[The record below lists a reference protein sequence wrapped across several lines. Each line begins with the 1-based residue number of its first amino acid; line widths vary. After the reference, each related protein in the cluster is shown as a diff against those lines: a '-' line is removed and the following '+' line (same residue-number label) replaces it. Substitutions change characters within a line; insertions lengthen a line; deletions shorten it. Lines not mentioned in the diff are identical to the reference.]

1 MKLAVAVILCA
12 LTVNTFAASLKPGDA
27 APLTDTKMKNVD
39 GKSVSIA
46 DAAGTKGTLVIFT
59 CNHCPFV
66 IAWEERM
73 VQLGNRFSKE
83 GIGVIMINPNDP
95 TVQAPDGYAEMQA
108 RAKERGFAFPYVVDA
123 GSAVATAFGATRTPE
138 VYLFDKAGK
147 LVYHGAVDDNK
158 DAGSAKQHY
167 LKDALEALLADKEIS
182 QKESK
187 AVGCTIKFY
196 KKS

>member
-1 MKLAVAVILCA
+1 MKVILTALLCA
-12 LTVNTFAASLKPGDA
+12 VSLNAFANGIKLGDA
-27 APLTDTKMKNVD
+27 APLADAKMKNVD

-46 DAAGTKGTLVIFT
+46 DVAGKNGTLVIFT

-73 VQLGNRFSKE
+73 AALGNQAVKD

-95 TVQAPDGYAEMQA
+95 AVQAGDSFEGMQE
-108 RAKERGFAFPYVVDA
+108 RAKKRNFGFPYVVDT
-123 GSAVATAFGATRTPE
+123 GSTVAKAFGATRTPE
-138 VYLFDKAGK
+138 VYLFDKDGK

-158 DAGSAKQHY
+158 DPGNVTKHY
-167 LKDALEALLADKEIS
+167 LKDALAALLAGKEIPE
-182 QKESK
+182 KTTK